1 MSLAKYDPMAK
12 DESPSISELSIREEA
27 RRALWEY
34 TRQTYPTYQP
44 TYTTTTNGAVY
55 VTSGYYSTGGN
66 SYGGM

>member
-12 DESPSISELSIREEA
+12 DESPNISELSIREEA

-44 TYTTTTNGAVY
+44 TYTTTTTTAHPNGDWY
-55 VTSGYYSTGGN
+55 ISTGGN